1 MVWPLPV
8 AIDVGLVAA
17 AFGKAWYPT
26 AANLL
31 TGYSFTRIP
40 ELYVPYWPFEPWL
53 PVLVIAPGAYLFLR
67 TTRTV

>member
-1 MVWPLPV
+1 LLDEFRSP
-8 AIDVGLVAA
+8 AA
-17 AFGKAWYPT
+17 A
-26 AANLL
+26 NRL

-53 PVLVIAPGAYLFLR
+53 PVFVIALGALLISR

>member
-1 MVWPLPV
+1 MPV

-26 AANLL
+26 AANFL

-53 PVLVIAPGAYLFLR
+53 PVLVIAPGA
-67 TTRTV
+67 